1 LRQPLYYSITPFVF
15 RSFADLKIGRKRP
28 NMITK
33 YREFTGLDLPAF
45 EQEILT
51 KWSETQAFE
60 KSVSLRDGATPF
72 VFYEGP
78 PSANGMP
85 GIHHVISRTLKDLVC
100 RYKTMKGFQ
109 VKRKGGWDTHGLPIE
124 LGVEK
129 ELGITKEDIGKK
141 ISVEDYNKGCREA
154 VLRYKD
160 KWDEITRKM
169 GYWVDLNDPYIT
181 YKNEYIETVWWLLSE
196 LYKKGLLYESVSIQP
211 YSPAAGTG
219 LSSHELNQPGTY
231 KDVKDTSAVA
241 MFKAVKNEK
250 SQFLFDAAEKAQGTR
265 DKAQEV
271 FFLAWTTTPWT
282 LPSNLGLTVGGNI
295 DYVLVKTFNPYLH
308 HEINVVLAKTLTG
321 KYFKAEGENG
331 NFENYL
337 SQMNDPQSEGSKN
350 PPSGGRGATPW
361 KILAEFKGSEI
372 EGCEYEQLLPF
383 EANSPKVIEEI
394 TSGAKPFRVLVGD
407 FVTTEDGTGIVHTAP
422 AFGADD
428 FKIGRKYNIGILT
441 MVDREGKF
449 VDGLGEF
456 SNRYVK
462 NYKDQKNY
470 VDVNVDIA
478 VKLKKENRAFKV
490 EKYEHS
496 YPHCWRTDKPVL
508 YYPLD
513 AWFIKTTAIK
523 DRMVELNKTINWK
536 PKSTGDGRFGNWL
549 ENMVDWNLSRSR
561 YWGTPLP
568 IWKTEDGEEE
578 KCIGSIEELNAEIRK
593 AAEVLG
599 GETNKHYL
607 HEGILDLH
615 KPYVDEITLVSAS
628 GKPMKRVPDL
638 IDVWFDSGAMPYA
651 QWGLPDSSS
660 NKFGTLSAE
669 NFFKYHAASEAS
681 PLRGGLEGASFPAD
695 FIAEGVDQTR
705 GWFYTLHAIAAL
717 VFDSVAYKTCVS
729 NGLVLD
735 KNGNKMSK
743 RLGNV
748 VDPFKTIETFG
759 ADATRWYLITNASP
773 WDNMKFDLDGIKEV
787 QRKFF
792 GTLYNTY
799 QFFALYA
806 NVDGFAFKEAYI
818 PLRQRPEIDRW
829 ILSSL
834 NTVVKKANEY
844 MDDYEP
850 TQAGRVIEDFVDE
863 HLSNWYVRLCR
874 RRFWKGEYE
883 QDKICAYQTLYECL
897 ETLTRLIAPISPFFS
912 DSLFQNLNAVTGR
925 HRVESAHHADYPVAD
940 TVAIDVSLEERMQLA
955 QDASSLILSLRK
967 KVNIKVRQPLQKV
980 LIPVLNPFMKEQLQ
994 KVEDLIKAEVNVKEI
1009 EYLNPDNTFIS
1020 KKIKPNFVALGKKL
1034 GPKMKAV
1041 SAALAQFTQE
1051 DIARFE
1057 KEGQYSLLLDGEPVI
1072 LQASEVEISSEDI
1085 PGWTVATKGSL
1096 TAALDITVTPELEAE
1111 GNAREFVNRIQKIR
1125 KDSGFE
1131 LTDRVDVKVYNANTL
1146 KDSLALY
1153 KDYICAEILADTLE
1167 FVPDSYRDEIQD
1179 GTAPPD
1185 NNRDAIG
1192 VEINDVSLN
1201 VIVLKKG

>member
-1 LRQPLYYSITPFVF
+1 M
-15 RSFADLKIGRKRP
+15 AA
-28 NMITK
+28 K
-33 YREFTGLDLPAF
+33 YKEFSGLDLPAI
-45 EQEILT
+45 EKNILS
-51 KWSETQAFE
+51 KWVEEQAFE
-60 KSVSLRDGATPF
+60 KSVSLRQGKQPF

-129 ELGITKEDIGKK
+129 ELGITKEDSGKK
-141 ISVEDYNKGCREA
+141 ISVEDYNKKCREA

-160 KWDEITRKM
+160 KWDDITRKM
-169 GYWVDLNDPYIT
+169 GYWVDLDDPYIT

-241 MFKAVKNEK
+241 MFKAIKNEK
-250 SQFLFDAAEKAQGTR
+250 SKFLFDAVGNK
-265 DKAQEV
+265 EV
-271 FFLAWTTTPWT
+271 FFLAWTTTSWT

-308 HEINVVLAKTLTG
+308 NEVYIVLAKALVG
-321 KYFKAEGENG
+321 KYFKEENA
-331 NFENYL
+331 NTDFSEYK
-337 SQMNDPQSEGSKN
+337 NDGKN
-350 PPSGGRGATPW
+350 LPY
-361 KILAEFKGSEI
+361 KIIAEFKGNKL
-372 EGCEYEQLLPF
+372 EGCEYQQLLPF
-383 EANSPKVIEEI
+383 EANSPKVIHEI
-394 TSGAKPFRVLVGD
+394 TPGAKPFRVLVD
-407 FVTTEDGTGIVHTAP
+407 TFVTTEDGTGIVHTAP

-428 FKIGRKYNIGILT
+428 FKVGKKYNIGILT

-462 NYKDQKNY
+462 NYKDQKDY

-496 YPHCWRTDKPVL
+496 YPHCWRTDKPAL

-536 PKSTGDGRFGNWL
+536 PKSTGEGRFGNWL

-561 YWGTPLP
+561 FWGTPLP

-578 KCIGSIEELNAEIRK
+578 ICIGSIEELNTGIRK
-593 AAEVLG
+593 ANEVLG
-599 GETNKHYL
+599 GDVNKHYL

-615 KPYVDEITLVSAS
+615 KPYVDEIILVSKS

-651 QWGLPDSSS
+651 QWHFPFE
-660 NKFGTLSAE
+660 NKET
-669 NFFKYHAASEAS
+669 FKQ
-681 PLRGGLEGASFPAD
+681 SFPAD
-695 FIAEGVDQTR
+695 FICEGVDQTR
-705 GWFYTLHAIAAL
+705 GWFYTLHAIASL
-717 VFDSVAYKTCVS
+717 VFDSVAFKTCVS

-735 KNGNKMSK
+735 KSGNKMSK

-759 ADATRWYLITNASP
+759 ADATRWYLVTNASP

-806 NVDGFAFKEAYI
+806 NVDGFSFKEKYI
-818 PLRQRPEIDRW
+818 PLQERPEIDRW

-834 NTVVKKANEY
+834 NTLVKEVSEY

-850 TQAGRVIEDFVDE
+850 TQAGRLVEDFVDE

-897 ETLTRLIAPISPFFS
+897 ETVVRLIAPISPFFS
-912 DSLFQNLNAVTGR
+912 DAVFQNLEAITGR
-925 HRVESAHHADYPVAD
+925 FKAESIHHVDFPVAD
-940 TVAIDVSLEERMQLA
+940 ESAIDSSLEERMQLA

-967 KVNIKVRQPLQKV
+967 KMNIKVRQPLQKV
-980 LIPVLNPFMKEQLQ
+980 LIPVLNPSMKEQLK
-994 KVEDLIKAEVNVKEI
+994 KVEDLVKAEVNVKEI

-1034 GPKMKAV
+1034 GAKMKEV
-1041 SAALAQFTQE
+1041 SAVLAQFDQ
-1051 DIARFE
+1051 DQIRKLE
-1057 KEGQYSLLLDGEPVI
+1057 KDGQYNLSVDGDDLI
-1072 LQASEVEISSEDI
+1072 LQTSDVEITSEDI
-1085 PGWTVATKGSL
+1085 PGWLVASKGQLTVALDVTISE
-1096 TAALDITVTPELEAE
+1096 ALEHE
-1111 GNAREFVNRIQKIR
+1111 GNAREFVNRIQKIH

-1131 LTDRVDVKVYNANTL
+1131 LTDRIEVQVAAENGL
-1146 KDSLALY
+1146 KNSLAQF
-1153 KDYICAEILADTLE
+1153 KDYICAEILADKLE
-1167 FVPDSYRDEIQD
+1167 FL
-1179 GTAPPD
+1179 AD
-1185 NNRDAIG
+1185 NNSGI
-1192 VEINDVSLN
+1192 EIEVNDIQLK
-1201 VIVLKKG
+1201 VIVSKKA

>member
-1 LRQPLYYSITPFVF
+1 MSVT
-15 RSFADLKIGRKRP
+15 
-28 NMITK
+28 
-33 YREFTGLDLPAF
+33 YREFTGLNLPAF
-45 EQEILT
+45 EQEVLVNWT
-51 KWSETQAFE
+51 KSQAFE
-60 KSVSLRDGATPF
+60 KSVSIREGATPF

-141 ISVEDYNKGCREA
+141 ISVEDYNKKCREA

-160 KWDEITRKM
+160 KWDEITKKM

-181 YKNEYIETVWWLLSE
+181 FKNEYIETLWWLLSE

-231 KDVKDTSAVA
+231 KDVKDTSCVA
-241 MFKAVKNEK
+241 MFRAVQDEK
-250 SQFLFDAAEKAQGTR
+250 SKFLHDAVHGA
-265 DKAQEV
+265 EV

-282 LPSNLGLTVGGNI
+282 LPSNLGLTVGANI
-295 DYVLVKTFNPYLH
+295 DYVLVKTFNPYTHLP
-308 HEINVVLAKTLTG
+308 INVVLAKALMD
-321 KYFKAEGENG
+321 KYFRFIDVLDKDHENTKFYKADPLPDLITRLDKLSSDEKDLFNKALYTAGKL
-331 NFENYL
+331 NYWEII
-337 SQMNDPQSEGSKN
+337 S
-350 PPSGGRGATPW
+350 
-361 KILAEFKGSEI
+361 EFKGSQI
-372 EGCEYEQLLPF
+372 EGCEYEQLLPC
-383 EANSPKVIEEI
+383 EANSHAVIEEL
-394 TSGAKPFRVLVGD
+394 TPGANPFRVLVD
-407 FVTTEDGTGIVHTAP
+407 TFVTTEDGTGIVHTAP

-428 FKIGRKYNIGILT
+428 YKVGKKYNIGILT

-462 NYKDQKNY
+462 NYKDQKDY

-536 PKSTGDGRFGNWL
+536 PKSTGEGRFGNWL

-568 IWKTEDGEEE
+568 IWKTEDSEEE
-578 KCIGSIEELNAEIRK
+578 KCIGSIEELLTEIKK
-593 AAEVLG
+593 ADEKLG
-599 GETNKHYL
+599 STQHSTFNIQH
-607 HEGILDLH
+607 IDLH
-615 KPYVDEITLVSAS
+615 KPYVDEIILVSDS

-651 QWGLPDSSS
+651 QWHFPFE
-660 NKFGTLSAE
+660 NKET
-669 NFFKYHAASEAS
+669 FKQ
-681 PLRGGLEGASFPAD
+681 SFPAD

-705 GWFYTLHAIAAL
+705 GWFYTLHAIACL
-717 VFDSVAYKTCVS
+717 VFDSVAYKTVVS

-748 VDPFKTIETFG
+748 VDPFKTIETYG

-773 WDNMKFDLDGIKEV
+773 WDNLKFDIEGIKEV

-799 QFFALYA
+799 QFFVLYS
-806 NVDGFAFKEAYI
+806 NVDGFAFKEAYV
-818 PLRQRPEIDRW
+818 PLNERPEIDRW

-834 NTVVKKANEY
+834 NTVVKKVNEY

-850 TQAGRVIEDFVDE
+850 TQAGRAIEDFVDE

-874 RRFWKGEYE
+874 RRFWKGDYE

-912 DSLFQNLNAVTGR
+912 DAIFQNLNKVTGR
-925 HRVESAHHADYPVAD
+925 FNAESVHHVDFPV
-940 TVAIDVSLEERMQLA
+940 VNESVIDELLEERMQLA
-955 QDASSLILSLRK
+955 QDASSLVLSLRK

-980 LIPVLNPFMKEQLQ
+980 LIPALNPSMKEQLQ
-994 KVEDLIKAEVNVKEI
+994 KVEDLVKAEVNVKEI
-1009 EYLNPDNTFIS
+1009 EYLSPHNTFIS

-1034 GPKMKAV
+1034 GSKMKAV

-1051 DIARFE
+1051 DIALLE
-1057 KEGQYSLLLDGEPVI
+1057 KEGQYNLSVDGEPVI
-1072 LQASEVEISSEDI
+1072 LQIAEVEVSSEDI
-1085 PGWTVATKGSL
+1085 PGWTVANKGSL
-1096 TAALDITVTPELEAE
+1096 TVALDVTVTPELEAE
-1111 GNAREFVNRIQKIR
+1111 GNAREFVNRVQKIR
-1125 KDSGFE
+1125 KDNGFD
-1131 LTDRVDVKVYNANTL
+1131 LTDRVEIKVLAPGGL
-1146 KDSLALY
+1146 KDSLAQF
-1153 KDYICAEILADTLE
+1153 KTYICAEILADKLE
-1167 FVPDSYRDEIQD
+1167 FVPEIQD
-1179 GTAPPD
+1179 GIELD
-1185 NNRDAIG
+1185 
-1192 VEINDVSLN
+1192 INDVLLN
-1201 VIVLKKG
+1201 VIVSKKG

>member
-1 LRQPLYYSITPFVF
+1 MSQ
-15 RSFADLKIGRKRP
+15 
-28 NMITK
+28 K
-33 YREFTGLDLPAF
+33 YREYQHLNLPSIG
-45 EQEILT
+45 QEILA
-51 KWSETQAFE
+51 KWSAENAFE
-60 KSVSLRDGATPF
+60 KSVSLREGATPF

-141 ISVEDYNKGCREA
+141 ISVEEYNQKCREA

-160 KWDEITRKM
+160 KWDDITRKM

-181 YKNEYIETVWWLLSE
+181 FKNEYIETLWWLLSE

-250 SQFLFDAAEKAQGTR
+250 SKFLLDAANN
-265 DKAQEV
+265 DEV

-295 DYVLVKTFNPYLH
+295 DYVLVKTVNPYLH
-308 HEINVVLAKTLTG
+308 NTIYIVLAKALLG
-321 KYFKAEGENG
+321 KYFKPENENADFAE
-331 NFENYL
+331 YK
-337 SQMNDPQSEGSKN
+337 NDGKN
-350 PPSGGRGATPW
+350 LPY
-361 KILAEFKGSEI
+361 KIQAEFKGNKI
-372 EGCEYEQLLPF
+372 EGCEYEQLLPY
-383 EANSPKVIEEI
+383 EANSLKAIQEE
-394 TSGAKPFRVLVGD
+394 TPGAKPFRVLVGD

-428 FKIGRKYNIGILT
+428 FRVGKKYTIGILT

-462 NYKDQKNY
+462 NYKDQKDY
-470 VDVNVDIA
+470 VDVNIDIA

-536 PKSTGDGRFGNWL
+536 PKSTGEGRFGNWL

-561 YWGTPLP
+561 FWGTPLP
-568 IWKTEDGEEE
+568 IWRTEDGEEE
-578 KCIGSIEELNAEIRK
+578 ICIGSIEELNEGIRK
-593 AAEVLG
+593 ANEVLG
-599 GETNKHYL
+599 GDVNKHYL

-615 KPYVDEITLVSAS
+615 KPYVDEIVLTSKS

-651 QWGLPDSSS
+651 QWHFPFE
-660 NKFGTLSAE
+660 NKETF
-669 NFFKYHAASEAS
+669 
-681 PLRGGLEGASFPAD
+681 RQSFPAD

-759 ADATRWYLITNASP
+759 ADATRWYLVTNASP

-792 GTLYNTY
+792 GTVYNTY

-806 NVDGFAFKEAYI
+806 NVDSFAFKEKYV
-818 PLRQRPEIDRW
+818 PVSERPEIDRW

-834 NTVVKKANEY
+834 NTLVKTVNEY

-850 TQAGRVIEDFVDE
+850 TQAGRAVEDFVDE

-883 QDKICAYQTLYECL
+883 HDKVCAYQTLYECL
-897 ETLTRLIAPISPFFS
+897 ETVLRLIAPISPFFS
-912 DSLFQNLNAVTGR
+912 DAIFCNLNSITKRFRA
-925 HRVESAHHADYPVAD
+925 ESIHHADFPEANE
-940 TVAIDVSLEERMQLA
+940 AIIEAALEERMQLA

-967 KVNIKVRQPLQKV
+967 KQNIKVRQPLQKV
-980 LIPVLNPFMKEQLQ
+980 LIPALSSSMQKQLQ
-994 KVEDLIKAEVNVKEI
+994 KVEDLIKAEVNIKAI
-1009 EYLNPDNTFIS
+1009 EYLSPDNSFI
-1020 KKIKPNFVALGKKL
+1020 KKKVKPNFVALGKKL
-1034 GPKMKAV
+1034 GSKMKPV
-1041 SAALAQFTQE
+1041 SAALALFTQE
-1051 DIARFE
+1051 QIASLA
-1057 KEGQYSLLLDGEPVI
+1057 KQGQYNLTIDGENLV
-1072 LQASEVEISSEDI
+1072 LQLSEVEITSEDI
-1085 PGWTVATKGSL
+1085 PGWLVASKGNLTVA
-1096 TAALDITVTPELEAE
+1096 LDVTVTPQLENE

-1131 LTDRVDVKVYNANTL
+1131 LTDRIIVKVSASNGLKNSLVEYN
-1146 KDSLALY
+1146 
-1153 KDYICAEILADTLE
+1153 DYICAEILADKLE
-1167 FVPDSYRDEIQD
+1167 ILPEIDSGTEIE
-1179 GTAPPD
+1179 
-1185 NNRDAIG
+1185 
-1192 VEINDVSLN
+1192 VNDIQLK
-1201 VIVLKKG
+1201 VIVSKKA